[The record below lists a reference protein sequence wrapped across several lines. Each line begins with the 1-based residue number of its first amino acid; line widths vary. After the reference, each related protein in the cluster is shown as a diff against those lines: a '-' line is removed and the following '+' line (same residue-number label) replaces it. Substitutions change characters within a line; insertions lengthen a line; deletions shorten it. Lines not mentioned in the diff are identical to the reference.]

1 MNDNIKFEITFTRVT
16 CSMSVQWSIVSVTF
30 VAISNSNTTPHYP
43 FIYQSNRN
51 NASNEPT
58 REKQY
63 GRFLLF
69 LPNARTQIEHSR
81 TTDIYRVVH
90 KSLSSYLWL
99 TESVQKWPLFFFNA
113 ARIVIQ

>member
-1 MNDNIKFEITFTRVT
+1 MVNRVRHIRFYL
-16 CSMSVQWSIVSVTF
+16 QLEYD
-30 VAISNSNTTPHYP
+30 TPLS
-43 FIYQSNRN
+43 FRYQSNRN

-69 LPNARTQIEHSR
+69 LPNARTQIEHAR